1 MAKVLYISYD
11 GVLEPLGQSQVL
23 NYLKILS
30 SEHDIYLLTF
40 EKSTDL
46 TSNNYQLVFDE
57 CKEHGIEW
65 VHLDYHKS
73 LLGTYVD
80 IIKGLLISTYICFKK
95 KVNIIHS
102 RSYLPSLI
110 AFLLKKTIHTKFI
123 FDMRGLW
130 ADEKVDSGVWDKTGF
145 LYKIVKSLEKVFLL
159 NADKTISLTESG
171 KKEILSFDYLRN
183 KDINLSVIRTCTD
196 LDLFKTNVLSEKKDG
211 FFKNKF
217 VLGYVGSVSLWYDFP
232 RAILFFKYLLEI
244 KENSVFYI
252 INKGEH
258 AEIKEMLNNHSLS
271 EDSYIIESKTHSN
284 VPLAMQRMDAG
295 IFFLESYYSKVAS
308 APTKLGEFL
317 AMGLPCVTNKNI
329 GDVDLILEGT
339 PGGLVL
345 NNFDTKTLED
355 SVKKLIELTE
365 NEHIADSCRKI
376 AKTYFSL
383 KEGATI
389 YSKLYKDLC

>member
-40 EKSTDL
+40 EKRTDL

-130 ADEKVDSGVWDKTGF
+130 ADEKVDSGVWDKSGF

-232 RAILFFKYLLEI
+232 KAILFFKYLLEI

-389 YSKLYKDLC
+389 YSKFYKDLC

>member
-40 EKSTDL
+40 EKRTDL

-130 ADEKVDSGVWDKTGF
+130 ADEKVDSGVWDKSGF

-389 YSKLYKDLC
+389 YSKFYKDLC

>member
-40 EKSTDL
+40 EKRTDL

-57 CKEHGIEW
+57 CKKHGIEW

-130 ADEKVDSGVWDKTGF
+130 ADEKVDSGVWDKSGF

-389 YSKLYKDLC
+389 YSKFYKDLC

>member
-40 EKSTDL
+40 EKRTDL

-130 ADEKVDSGVWDKTGF
+130 ADEKVDSGVWDKSGF

-196 LDLFKTNVLSEKKDG
+196 LDLFKTNVLSEKKDE

-232 RAILFFKYLLEI
+232 KAILFFKYLLEI

-389 YSKLYKDLC
+389 YSKFYKDLC

>member
-40 EKSTDL
+40 EKKTDL

-95 KVNIIHS
+95 KVNIIHA

-130 ADEKVDSGVWDKTGF
+130 ADEKVDSGVWDKSGF

-389 YSKLYKDLC
+389 YSKFYKDLC

>member
-40 EKSTDL
+40 EKRTDL

-130 ADEKVDSGVWDKTGF
+130 ADEKVDSGVWDKSGF
-145 LYKIVKSLEKVFLL
+145 LYKLSLIH
-159 NADKTISLTESG
+159 ISE
-171 KKEILSFDYLRN
+171 
-183 KDINLSVIRTCTD
+183 
-196 LDLFKTNVLSEKKDG
+196 
-211 FFKNKF
+211 
-217 VLGYVGSVSLWYDFP
+217 
-232 RAILFFKYLLEI
+232 
-244 KENSVFYI
+244 
-252 INKGEH
+252 
-258 AEIKEMLNNHSLS
+258 
-271 EDSYIIESKTHSN
+271 
-284 VPLAMQRMDAG
+284 
-295 IFFLESYYSKVAS
+295 
-308 APTKLGEFL
+308 PTR
-317 AMGLPCVTNKNI
+317 P
-329 GDVDLILEGT
+329 
-339 PGGLVL
+339 
-345 NNFDTKTLED
+345 
-355 SVKKLIELTE
+355 
-365 NEHIADSCRKI
+365 
-376 AKTYFSL
+376 Y
-383 KEGATI
+383 
-389 YSKLYKDLC
+389 

>member
-40 EKSTDL
+40 EKKTDL

-130 ADEKVDSGVWDKTGF
+130 ADEKVDSGVWDKSGF

-389 YSKLYKDLC
+389 YSKFYKDLC

>member
-80 IIKGLLISTYICFKK
+80 IIKGLFISTYICFKK

-389 YSKLYKDLC
+389 YSKFYKDLC

>member
-40 EKSTDL
+40 EKRTDL

-130 ADEKVDSGVWDKTGF
+130 ADEKVDSGVWDKSGF

-217 VLGYVGSVSLWYDFP
+217 DLGYVGSVSLWYDFP

-389 YSKLYKDLC
+389 YSKFYKDLC

>member
-1 MAKVLYISYD
+1 M
-11 GVLEPLGQSQVL
+11 
-23 NYLKILS
+23 
-30 SEHDIYLLTF
+30 
-40 EKSTDL
+40 
-46 TSNNYQLVFDE
+46 
-57 CKEHGIEW
+57 
-65 VHLDYHKS
+65 
-73 LLGTYVD
+73 
-80 IIKGLLISTYICFKK
+80 
-95 KVNIIHS
+95 
-102 RSYLPSLI
+102 
-110 AFLLKKTIHTKFI
+110 
-123 FDMRGLW
+123 
-130 ADEKVDSGVWDKTGF
+130 
-145 LYKIVKSLEKVFLL
+145 SLEKVFLL

-295 IFFLESYYSKVAS
+295 IFFLESFQNSKLL
-308 APTKLGEFL
+308 KLKEFYL
-317 AMGLPCVTNKNI
+317 FFSL
-329 GDVDLILEGT
+329 
-339 PGGLVL
+339 L
-345 NNFDTKTLED
+345 NNFQLMEVCSLLPQRLLHETK
-355 SVKKLIELTE
+355 
-365 NEHIADSCRKI
+365 
-376 AKTYFSL
+376 L
-383 KEGATI
+383 KN
-389 YSKLYKDLC
+389 LLLLLFLL

>member
-40 EKSTDL
+40 EKRTDL

-65 VHLDYHKS
+65 IHLDYHKS

-80 IIKGLLISTYICFKK
+80 IIKGLLISTYICFKE

-130 ADEKVDSGVWDKTGF
+130 ADEKVDSGVWDKSGF

-389 YSKLYKDLC
+389 YSKFYKDLC